1 MSRRARPQASRLGLC
16 ADKMLSLYMN
26 FFFKKHLLLPVIF
39 FVLLSCNN
47 STSGSVTEM
56 EFTVDSSLV
65 DVLVRDTALHIE
77 YRVPGSWTEIEAP
90 EEALK
95 QVQAGNMRVSKMLQN
110 TEGSVVFSL
119 TDVRNVADT
128 TFRNLDENY
137 KTILNP
143 SGAWND
149 IERAEFNFTGF
160 AVKQY
165 VMMRP
170 GQAFFK
176 MFFSEH
182 QRTAFQLDYSIMI
195 DSSYALHT
203 KTLESIVGSL
213 KHDH

>member
-1 MSRRARPQASRLGLC
+1 
-16 ADKMLSLYMN
+16 MN
-26 FFFKKHLLLPVIF
+26 FPFAKYFRVIPFLF
-39 FVLLSCNN
+39 FVLMACNS
-47 STSGSVTEM
+47 STPGTVTEM
-56 EFTVDSSLV
+56 EFAVDSALV
-65 DVLVRDTALHIE
+65 DLPVRDTALHIE
-77 YRVPGSWTEIEAP
+77 YRVPGNWTEIVAP

-110 TEGSVVFSL
+110 TAGNVVFSL
-119 TDVRNVADT
+119 TDVRNVADS
-128 TFRNLDENY
+128 TFRNLDVNY
-137 KTILNP
+137 KTVLNP
-143 SGAWND
+143 SGTWND

-182 QRTAFQLDYSIMI
+182 ERTAFQIDYSIMI
-195 DSSYALHT
+195 DSSYALNT

>member
-1 MSRRARPQASRLGLC
+1 MTFSIRKNNLVLPFLFLI
-16 ADKMLSLYMN
+16 LY
-26 FFFKKHLLLPVIF
+26 
-39 FVLLSCNN
+39 SCNS
-47 STSGSVTEM
+47 STPGTVTEM

-65 DVLVRDTALHIE
+65 DLPVRDTALHIE
-77 YRVPGSWTEIEAP
+77 YRVPAGWTEIEAP

-110 TEGSVVFSL
+110 DGGSVVFSL
-119 TDVRNVADT
+119 TDVRNVPDT
-128 TFRNLDENY
+128 TFRNLDRDF

-149 IERAEFNFTGF
+149 IERAEFNYSGF
-160 AVKQY
+160 KVKQF

-182 QRTAFQLDYSIMI
+182 SRTAFQIDYSIMI

-213 KHDH
+213 QHDH